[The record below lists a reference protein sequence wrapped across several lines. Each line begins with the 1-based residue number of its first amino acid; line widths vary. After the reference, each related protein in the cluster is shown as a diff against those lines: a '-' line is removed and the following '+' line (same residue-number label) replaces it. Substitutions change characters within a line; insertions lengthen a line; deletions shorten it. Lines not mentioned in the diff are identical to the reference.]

1 MCGGSILGD
10 LYSPVRRTV
19 NASDLWGDTGKGKD
33 GGDSLKRKG
42 SSWDFDV
49 DCDDDDDDFEADFEE
64 FEDDSGD
71 DDDDVGFGHDD
82 QESDMNS
89 LKLAGFSATKL
100 GGLGSSRKRKTRYR
114 GIRQRPWGKWAA
126 EIRDPRKGV
135 RVWLG
140 TFGTAEEA
148 AMAYDVEARRI
159 RGKKAKVNFPDPA
172 AATAAPKRPRRSSA
186 STKHS
191 SQPQRQLKAKSSSS
205 SPSPVSMNVSDGV
218 SKSNNNRVSS
228 AGSSTDDAAAIDD
241 AVKLELLSETN
252 PSLPLP
258 MAAAWLDAFEL
269 NDLDGSRCK
278 DDAAGA
284 FDHQIHKAEAVV
296 ADDFAFYDPSYMQL
310 GYLDQ
315 GNSYENIDALF
326 GGEAVNIG
334 GLWSFDDMPMEF
346 RAY

>member
-10 LYSPVRRTV
+10 LHLPVRRTV
-19 NASDLWGDTGKGKD
+19 NAGDLWGDAGKGRD
-33 GGDSLKRKG
+33 GGDGLKKRKG

-64 FEDDSGD
+64 FEDDYG

-82 QESDMNS
+82 QESDMNG
-89 LKLAGFSATKL
+89 LKLAGFSTTKL
-100 GGLGSSRKRKTRYR
+100 GLGGSRKRKTRYR

-159 RGKKAKVNFPDPA
+159 RGKKAKVNFPDA
-172 AATAAPKRPRRSSA
+172 AAAAPKRPRRSSA
-186 STKHS
+186 KHS
-191 SQPQRQLKAKSSSS
+191 PQQQKARSSSS
-205 SPSPVSMNVSDGV
+205 SPASLNASDAV

-228 AGSSTDDAAAIDD
+228 AGSSTDATAAAIAIDD
-241 AVKLELLSETN
+241 GVKLELLSETD
-252 PSLPLP
+252 PSPP
-258 MAAAWLDAFEL
+258 MAAAAAAWLDAFEL

-278 DDAAGA
+278 DNA
-284 FDHQIHKAEAVV
+284 FDHQIHKVEAAV
-296 ADDFAFYDPSYMQL
+296 ADEFAFYDDPSYMQL
-310 GYLDQ
+310 GYQLDQ

>member
-1 MCGGSILGD
+1 M
-10 LYSPVRRTV
+10 
-19 NASDLWGDTGKGKD
+19 NAGDLWGDAGKGRD
-33 GGDSLKRKG
+33 GGDGLKKRKG

-49 DCDDDDDDFEADFEE
+49 DCDDDDDDDDFEADFEE
-64 FEDDSGD
+64 FEDDYG

-82 QESDMNS
+82 QESDMNG
-89 LKLAGFSATKL
+89 LKLAGFSTTKL
-100 GGLGSSRKRKTRYR
+100 GLGGSRKRKTRYR

-159 RGKKAKVNFPDPA
+159 RGKKAKVNFPDA
-172 AATAAPKRPRRSSA
+172 AAAAPKRPRRSSA
-186 STKHS
+186 KHS
-191 SQPQRQLKAKSSSS
+191 PQQQKARSSSS
-205 SPSPVSMNVSDGV
+205 SPASLNASDAV

-228 AGSSTDDAAAIDD
+228 AGSSTDATAAAIAIDD
-241 AVKLELLSETN
+241 GVKLELLSETD
-252 PSLPLP
+252 PSPP
-258 MAAAWLDAFEL
+258 MAAAAAAWLDAFEL

-278 DDAAGA
+278 DNA
-284 FDHQIHKAEAVV
+284 FDHQIHKVEAAV
-296 ADDFAFYDPSYMQL
+296 ADEFAFYDDPSYMQL
-310 GYLDQ
+310 GYQLDQ

>member
-10 LYSPVRRTV
+10 LHLPVRRTV
-19 NASDLWGDTGKGKD
+19 NARDLWGDAGKGRD
-33 GGDSLKRKG
+33 GGDGLKKRKG

-49 DCDDDDDDFEADFEE
+49 DCDDDDDDDDDFEADFEE
-64 FEDDSGD
+64 FEDDYGD
-71 DDDDVGFGHDD
+71 DDDDVVGFGHDD
-82 QESDMNS
+82 QESDMNG

-100 GGLGSSRKRKTRYR
+100 GLGGSRKRKTRYR

-159 RGKKAKVNFPDPA
+159 RGKKAKVNFPDA
-172 AATAAPKRPRRSSA
+172 AAAAAPKRPRRSSA
-186 STKHS
+186 SAK
-191 SQPQRQLKAKSSSS
+191 PQQQKARSSSS
-205 SPSPVSMNVSDGV
+205 SLVSLNASDGGV

-228 AGSSTDDAAAIDD
+228 AGSSTDAATAAIAIDD
-241 AVKLELLSETN
+241 GVKLELLSETD
-252 PSLPLP
+252 PSPP
-258 MAAAWLDAFEL
+258 MAAAAAWLDAFEL

-278 DDAAGA
+278 DNAA
-284 FDHQIHKAEAVV
+284 V
-296 ADDFAFYDPSYMQL
+296 ADEFAFYDDPSYMQL
-310 GYLDQ
+310 GYQLDQ